1 MVVIQSPND
10 VLLLLSLWASCIC
23 YGSSPTSALTL
34 SAKSRRTSLGD
45 WMTTMMS
52 SSNLRARLRLLE
64 SRSMSEG
71 ELDIQESYLNRVDL
85 TADEPTSAV
94 DHPSHYHAQ
103 SGVEVIDAV
112 EAWGLGFCLGNVIKY
127 VARAG
132 HKGDAR
138 EDLQKAL
145 WYLTRELS
153 RYKD

>member
-1 MVVIQSPND
+1 MADPTLTPNLIEK
-10 VLLLLSLWASCIC
+10 VLD
-23 YGSSPTSALTL
+23 P
-34 SAKSRRTSLGD
+34 
-45 WMTTMMS
+45 
-52 SSNLRARLRLLE
+52 SNLVAVVTVGLMYMLWQFTNKRFDLERQEQEDIIGRLDDYHDELL
-64 SRSMSEG
+64 
-71 ELDIQESYLNRVDL
+71 
-85 TADEPTSAV
+85 SAV